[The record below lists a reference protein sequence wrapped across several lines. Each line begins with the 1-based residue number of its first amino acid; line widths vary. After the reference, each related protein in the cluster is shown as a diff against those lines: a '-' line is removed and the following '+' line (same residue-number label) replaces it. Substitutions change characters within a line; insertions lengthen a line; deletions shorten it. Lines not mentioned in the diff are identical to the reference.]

1 MSGVTEKGT
10 QRMQIDRL
18 DRDTA
23 AILRVRETRIDA
35 AAAIRFKDR
44 VRELTADMPARVVL
58 DLQDVQ
64 FLDSSGLGAV
74 VAAMKLLGPGSKLE
88 LAALTPGVERVFR
101 LTRMDTVFAIHPD
114 ADMAASGLPRA
125 S

>member
-1 MSGVTEKGT
+1 
-10 QRMQIDRL
+10 MQIDRQ
-18 DRDTA
+18 DRETA
-23 AILRVRETRIDA
+23 VVLRVHESRIDA

-44 VRELTADMPARVVL
+44 VRELTADQPARVVL
-58 DLQDVQ
+58 DLRDVQ

-74 VAAMKLLGPGSKLE
+74 VAAMKLLGPGSRLE
-88 LAALTPGVERVFR
+88 LAALTPAVERVFR
-101 LTRMDTVFAIHPD
+101 LTRMDTVFAIHAD

>member
-1 MSGVTEKGT
+1 
-10 QRMQIDRL
+10 MQIDRQ
-18 DRDTA
+18 DRETA
-23 AILRVRETRIDA
+23 VILRVREARIDA

-74 VAAMKLLGPGSKLE
+74 VAAMKLLGPGSRLE
-88 LAALTPGVERVFR
+88 LAALTPAVERVFR
-101 LTRMDTVFAIHPD
+101 LTRMDTVFAIHTD
-114 ADMAASGLPRA
+114 ANLAASGLPRA